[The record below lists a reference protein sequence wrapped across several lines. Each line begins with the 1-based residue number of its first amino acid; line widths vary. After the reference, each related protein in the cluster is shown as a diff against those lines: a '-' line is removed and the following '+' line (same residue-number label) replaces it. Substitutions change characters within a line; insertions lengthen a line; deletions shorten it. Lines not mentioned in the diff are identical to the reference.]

1 MANVKLKKKKG
12 DGGYEQLYPQTL
24 AKNVVTGTGNVDTD
38 IIMLRQRIVNLE
50 YTKTPIVIEVEER
63 SSDGSTQAYEALG
76 INAWHFQNTEANLKI
91 VFNETNRG
99 GNIVI
104 DATDDMGMTM
114 NYPILAGLYD
124 RKFED
129 GEIKAGKIYNLL
141 YHNYQFYLSG

>member
-1 MANVKLKKKKG
+1 M
-12 DGGYEQLYPQTL
+12 
-24 AKNVVTGTGNVDTD
+24 TGTGNVDTD

-124 RKFED
+124 RKFEN
-129 GEIKAGKIYNLL
+129 GEIKPGKIYDLL
-141 YHNYQFYLSG
+141 YYNYQFYLTG